1 MKIELS
7 RIPFPQKDAKART
20 QFKIK
25 PVLSSSRSGRKR
37 QWIDKSTFVSAFR
50 FKQPSFQVAFASPLP
65 SFFGYRIPFLEL
77 IHRGLVQSS
86 FMDDVF
92 RYQKRNH

>member
-37 QWIDKSTFVSAFR
+37 QWIDKSTFVCFR
-50 FKQPSFQVAFASPLP
+50 FPIQAAERKS
-65 SFFGYRIPFLEL
+65 LESK
-77 IHRGLVQSS
+77 SS
-86 FMDDVF
+86 EGQQEG
-92 RYQKRNH
+92 R